1 VTGYD
6 LSKSYI
12 AQDHAGDKL
21 VITISHVEATDDVI
35 WGENMDI
42 STADSGIWA
51 DGAMAVAF
59 AKGSAFFRKNV
70 HVMDYAQQITLDEDN
85 VIHLDADGMG
95 CFGEA
100 SIKLE
105 MACGTAVVE
114 EDGIVYTPGT
124 MQWNGYDRFYA
135 FAKKN
140 ETYSWTKV
148 AVIPANNVYYEDSF
162 VATSDEDA
170 AAGAGIY
177 YSNGTKPED
186 VAQDVWDSWNGQWES
201 VSDNKT
207 GNSVENSSDVQG
219 WIENLAGQTGFTGGS
234 AHLVQ
239 AMLGQNTNGIPK
251 ATFTFTG
258 TGVDIYSFTN
268 NTTGTVMV
276 QVSDVK
282 GIYPSSYYI
291 VDTGANTAEGYY
303 QVPTISFVGKGHSTY
318 QVTIMVTSAA
328 ASKNRFAY
336 YLDGI
341 RVYNPLGED
350 AKDET
355 VEDAYGD
362 ENHAVFGSVRQMLLD
377 AGSFTGETGEGT
389 GFVFIDQLPDS
400 ENSGSTN
407 MIGTYETY
415 GPKNEVYLAKGQ
427 AIAFKVDET
436 LYSRV
441 QVGLKSLTGEEVQ
454 AVVSYFDEE
463 SNAAA
468 QGMVSIPHTA
478 DLYYEL
484 MPMEGYVVIR
494 NTSDA
499 ILAVTKVKLMVSG
512 DPQQISAQVEK
523 VSQAEVLEAVDE
535 FDALPM
541 MTYRLRNFQPDV
553 EITQPEASPEE
564 LAMAQMRALLEKLFG
579 AIRNWLKNA

>member
-1 VTGYD
+1 
-6 LSKSYI
+6 
-12 AQDHAGDKL
+12 
-21 VITISHVEATDDVI
+21 
-35 WGENMDI
+35 
-42 STADSGIWA
+42 
-51 DGAMAVAF
+51 
-59 AKGSAFFRKNV
+59 
-70 HVMDYAQQITLDEDN
+70 
-85 VIHLDADGMG
+85 
-95 CFGEA
+95 
-100 SIKLE
+100 
-105 MACGTAVVE
+105 
-114 EDGIVYTPGT
+114 
-124 MQWNGYDRFYA
+124 
-135 FAKKN
+135 
-140 ETYSWTKV
+140 
-148 AVIPANNVYYEDSF
+148 
-162 VATSDEDA
+162 
-170 AAGAGIY
+170 
-177 YSNGTKPED
+177 
-186 VAQDVWDSWNGQWES
+186 
-201 VSDNKT
+201 
-207 GNSVENSSDVQG
+207 
-219 WIENLAGQTGFTGGS
+219 
-234 AHLVQ
+234 
-239 AMLGQNTNGIPK
+239 
-251 ATFTFTG
+251 
-258 TGVDIYSFTN
+258 N
-268 NTTGTVMV
+268 NTTGMILV

-282 GIYPSSYYI
+282 GTYPSKYYLMDI
-291 VDTGANTAEGYY
+291 SANTAEGYY
-303 QVPTISFVGKGHSTY
+303 QVPTISFVGMGYSTY

-355 VEDAYGD
+355 VEGAYGD

-484 MPMEGYVVIR
+484 MPIEGYVVIR

-523 VSQAEVLEAVDE
+523 VSQAEVLEAVEE
-535 FDALPM
+535 FDGLPM
-541 MTYRLRNFQPDV
+541 MTYRLRNFRPDV

-564 LAMAQMRALLEKLFG
+564 LAMAQMRALIEKIFG
-579 AIRNWLKNA
+579 SVRKWFD

>member
-1 VTGYD
+1 
-6 LSKSYI
+6 
-12 AQDHAGDKL
+12 
-21 VITISHVEATDDVI
+21 
-35 WGENMDI
+35 
-42 STADSGIWA
+42 
-51 DGAMAVAF
+51 
-59 AKGSAFFRKNV
+59 
-70 HVMDYAQQITLDEDN
+70 
-85 VIHLDADGMG
+85 
-95 CFGEA
+95 
-100 SIKLE
+100 
-105 MACGTAVVE
+105 
-114 EDGIVYTPGT
+114 
-124 MQWNGYDRFYA
+124 
-135 FAKKN
+135 
-140 ETYSWTKV
+140 
-148 AVIPANNVYYEDSF
+148 VIPANNIYYEDSF
-162 VATSDEDA
+162 IATSVEDA

-177 YSNGTKPED
+177 YTNGTKPD
-186 VAQDVWDSWNGQWES
+186 GVAQDVWDAWQGQWES

-239 AMLGQNTNGIPK
+239 AMLGQNANGIPK

-268 NTTGTVMV
+268 NTTCTVMV

-318 QVTIMVTSAA
+318 QVTIMVTTAA
-328 ASKNRFAY
+328 ASENRFAF

-350 AKDET
+350 AKDKT

-362 ENHAVFGSVRQMLLD
+362 EMHAVFGSVRQMLLD

-389 GFVFIDQLPDS
+389 GFVFLDRLPES
-400 ENSGSTN
+400 ENAGNTN
-407 MIGTYETY
+407 VIGTYEVY

-463 SNAAA
+463 SAAAA
-468 QGMVSIPHTA
+468 QGMVSIAHTA

-484 MPMEGYVVIR
+484 MPIEGYVVIR

-499 ILAVTKVKLMVSG
+499 ILAVTKVKRMASG

-523 VSQAEVLEAVDE
+523 VSQAEVLEAVEE
-535 FDALPM
+535 FDALLM
-541 MTYRLRNFQPDV
+541 MTYRLRNFRQDV
-553 EITQPEASPEE
+553 ESAQPEVSVEDVA
-564 LAMAQMRALLEKLFG
+564 AAQMRALLEKLFG
-579 AIRNWLKNA
+579 SMRKWLKED

>member
-1 VTGYD
+1 MGY
-6 LSKSYI
+6 
-12 AQDHAGDKL
+12 
-21 VITISHVEATDDVI
+21 
-35 WGENMDI
+35 
-42 STADSGIWA
+42 
-51 DGAMAVAF
+51 
-59 AKGSAFFRKNV
+59 
-70 HVMDYAQQITLDEDN
+70 
-85 VIHLDADGMG
+85 
-95 CFGEA
+95 
-100 SIKLE
+100 
-105 MACGTAVVE
+105 
-114 EDGIVYTPGT
+114 
-124 MQWNGYDRFYA
+124 
-135 FAKKN
+135 
-140 ETYSWTKV
+140 
-148 AVIPANNVYYEDSF
+148 
-162 VATSDEDA
+162 
-170 AAGAGIY
+170 
-177 YSNGTKPED
+177 
-186 VAQDVWDSWNGQWES
+186 
-201 VSDNKT
+201 
-207 GNSVENSSDVQG
+207 
-219 WIENLAGQTGFTGGS
+219 
-234 AHLVQ
+234 
-239 AMLGQNTNGIPK
+239 
-251 ATFTFTG
+251 
-258 TGVDIYSFTN
+258 
-268 NTTGTVMV
+268 
-276 QVSDVK
+276 
-282 GIYPSSYYI
+282 
-291 VDTGANTAEGYY
+291 
-303 QVPTISFVGKGHSTY
+303 STY

-362 ENHAVFGSVRQMLLD
+362 ENYAVFGSVRQMLLD

-427 AIAFKVDET
+427 AIAFKVDEN

-463 SNAAA
+463 SDAAA

-484 MPMEGYVVIR
+484 MPIEGYVVIR

-564 LAMAQMRALLEKLFG
+564 LAMAQMRALIEKIFG
-579 AIRNWLKNA
+579 SVRKWFD